1 MRKWDMRIWGYED
14 IVKLLLNDDD
24 SDVGEGMYRKLLG
37 AGTIDDAS

>member
-1 MRKWDMRIWGYED
+1 MRIWGYED
-14 IVKLLLNDDD
+14 RITNDND